1 MPNPSLRSS
10 SRLVAASGLALVLAG
25 PALAFDGLTF
35 RTRGAS
41 DEVLSALKG
50 ASVLLQAVADE
61 QTDAQDL
68 FASAR
73 AEYARLLGALYSE
86 GHYSGTI
93 SVLVDGREAAA
104 IAPLDT
110 PDRIDRIEVIVT
122 PGPRFDFSRASIA
135 PLVRGTDLPEGFA
148 PGEPARS
155 GAVIE
160 ATGAGI
166 DGWRGAGHAKARV
179 AAQDITADH
188 AERKLSA
195 EVQLDPGPRL
205 RFGNLRIRGEDRMK
219 TRRIAKIAGLP
230 EGTVYSPEELD
241 RAAERLRRTGVFR
254 SVTLTEAE
262 TIRAPDLL
270 DVTATVV
277 EEKPRRYSLGAE
289 VASFEGLTLSGYWLH
304 RNLLGGAERLRFDGS
319 IANLGARDSGVD
331 YRLGVT
337 IDRPATFTPDTT
349 LTFATAL
356 GHIDDVD
363 EQYDDFEVSIGVS
376 HEFSDTL
383 TGRVAVAYEWS
394 QGNDPR
400 RPFLYRN
407 FSLPVGVI
415 WDTRDSTVN
424 ATDGFYVDGEIK
436 PFLGYGTTGS
446 GARLQLDARAYRG
459 FGAKDGIVLA
469 GRLQAGAVYGSN
481 LLETPRDYLFYSGG
495 GGTVR
500 GQPYQSLGVNV
511 LRCFLCDNKT
521 GGAFFLGGSVEARVK
536 VTDRI
541 GVVGFYDY
549 GSVGLQDFLDI
560 DDNWHAGA
568 GLGLRYDTG
577 FGPIRLDIAAP
588 VGGDTGDGVQIYV
601 GLGQAF

>member
-1 MPNPSLRSS
+1 MPIQAPRPAGGL
-10 SRLVAASGLALVLAG
+10 LLALALALGAG
-25 PALAFDGLTF
+25 PALSFDGLTF

-41 DEVLSALKG
+41 AEVVSVLKG
-50 ASVLLQAVADE
+50 ASVLLPAVNDE
-61 QTDAQDL
+61 ETDAQDL
-68 FASAR
+68 FASSR

-93 SVLVDGREAAA
+93 SVLIDGREAAS
-104 IAPLDT
+104 IDPLDA

-122 PGPRFDFSRASIA
+122 PGPRFDFSRAVIS
-135 PLVRGTDLPEGFA
+135 PLAKGTDLPDGFA
-148 PGEPARS
+148 IGQPARS
-155 GAVIE
+155 GAVLE
-160 ATGAGI
+160 ATRAGI
-166 DGWRGAGHAKARV
+166 DGWRDTGHAKARV
-179 AAQDITADH
+179 AGQDITANH
-188 AERKLSA
+188 AAQELSA
-195 EVQLDPGPRL
+195 QVQLDAGPRL
-205 RFGNLRIRGEDRMK
+205 RFGELQVRGEERMR
-219 TRRIAKIAGLP
+219 TRRIVKIAGLP

-289 VASFEGLTLSGYWLH
+289 VASFEGLTLSGFWLH

-349 LTFATAL
+349 LSFKTAL

-363 EQYDDFEVSIGVS
+363 EQYDDFEVSIGIS
-376 HEFSDTL
+376 HDFSQAL
-383 TGRVAVAYEWS
+383 TARVALAYEWS

-407 FSLPVGVI
+407 FALPVGVN

-436 PFLGYGTTGS
+436 PFLGYDTTGS

-459 FGAKDGIVLA
+459 FGQRDGVVLA
-469 GRLQAGAVYGSN
+469 GRVQAGAVYGSS

-500 GQPYQSLGVNV
+500 GQPYQSLGINV
-511 LRCFLCDNKT
+511 LRCLFCDNKT
-521 GGAFFLGGSVEARVK
+521 GGAFFFGGSVEARVK
-536 VTDRI
+536 VTDKI

-549 GSVGLQDFLDI
+549 GSVGFEDFFDI
-560 DDNWHAGA
+560 TDNWHAGA

-577 FGPIRLDIAAP
+577 FGPIRLDVAAP